1 MPTTT
6 LSSVI
11 TDWGAKLT
19 TCSRRSTSGF
29 TRSMN
34 GVTIVSPGSSVRL

>member
-11 TDWGAKLT
+11 TDWGEKLT
-19 TCSRRSTSGF
+19 TCSRRSTSGL